1 MPNIN
6 IMRKREEGSRL
17 RLEAKSQKID
27 WVKHIQNNIK
37 LS

>member
-1 MPNIN
+1 MPSIN

-17 RLEAKSQKID
+17 RLGAKSQKID
-27 WVKHIQNNIK
+27 WVRHIQNNIK